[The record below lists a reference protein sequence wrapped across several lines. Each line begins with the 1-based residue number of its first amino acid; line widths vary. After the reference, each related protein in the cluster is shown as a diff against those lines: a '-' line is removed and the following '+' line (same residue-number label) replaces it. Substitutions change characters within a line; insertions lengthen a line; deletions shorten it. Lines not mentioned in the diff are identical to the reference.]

1 MKRLRRGLHP
11 LALAAAGAFVLF
23 CAAAPAFAQ
32 EEGASPADTTVG
44 WVFRWLNFALVFG
57 GIAYALVKYAAPA
70 FRRRTGAI
78 VAAIGEAARVKQ
90 EAEERR
96 REAEA
101 KLAGLE
107 QEITRLRA
115 EAQRDAAAEA
125 ERLRQLAR
133 EEAQKIERAAKAE
146 IFAAERAARLE
157 LKAVGARL
165 AVERAEALLRQN
177 INAASEAT
185 LFRSFVQ
192 DLERSAN

>member
-1 MKRLRRGLHP
+1 MKRLRRGFRHLS
-11 LALAAAGAFVLF
+11 LAAAGAFVLF

-70 FRRRTGAI
+70 FRRRADTI

-107 QEITRLRA
+107 QEIARLRT
-115 EAQRDAAAEA
+115 EARRDAAAEA
-125 ERLRQLAR
+125 ERLRQMAR
-133 EEAQKIERAAKAE
+133 EEAQKIERAAQAE
-146 IFAAERAARLE
+146 ILAAERAARLE
-157 LKAVGARL
+157 LKAAGARL
-165 AVERAEALLRQN
+165 AVARAEAQLRQE
-177 INAASEAT
+177 INATSEAA
-185 LFRSFVQ
+185 LFHSFVS

>member
-1 MKRLRRGLHP
+1 MTARGRL
-11 LALAAAGAFVLF
+11 AAAAGAVFVLF

-32 EEGASPADTTVG
+32 EEGASPADSTVG

-70 FRRRTGAI
+70 FRGRADAI

-107 QEITRLRA
+107 QEIARLRA

-133 EEAQKIERAAKAE
+133 EEARKIERAAQAE
-146 IFAAERAARLE
+146 ILAAERAARLE
-157 LKAVGARL
+157 LKAAGARL
-165 AVERAEALLRQN
+165 AVARAEALLRQE

-185 LFRSFVQ
+185 LFRSFVK

>member
-11 LALAAAGAFVLF
+11 LAPVAAGAFVLF
-23 CAAAPAFAQ
+23 CTAAPAFAQ
-32 EEGASPADTTVG
+32 EEGASPADSTIG

-70 FRRRTGAI
+70 FRRRTDAI
-78 VAAIGEAARVKQ
+78 VSAIGEAARVKQ

-107 QEITRLRA
+107 QEISRLRA

-125 ERLRQLAR
+125 ERLRQMAR

-146 IFAAERAARLE
+146 IFAAERATRLG

-165 AVERAEALLRQN
+165 AVERAEALLRQD

-192 DLERSAN
+192 DLERRAN

>member
-1 MKRLRRGLHP
+1 MMRLRRGLRL
-11 LALAAAGAFVLF
+11 LAPAAGALFVLF

-32 EEGASPADTTVG
+32 NESAPPEDSTVG

-57 GIAYALVKYAAPA
+57 GIAYALVKYAAPS
-70 FRRRTGAI
+70 FRARADAI

-90 EAEERR
+90 EADARR

-107 QEITRLRA
+107 QEISRLRA

-133 EEAQKIERAAKAE
+133 EEAHKIERAAQAE
-146 IFAAERAARLE
+146 ILATERAARLE
-157 LKAVGARL
+157 LKAIGARL
-165 AVERAEALLRQN
+165 AVERAEALLRQQ

-185 LFRSFVQ
+185 LFRSFVS